1 MQLIEARI
9 RMLSEQIGLERPV
22 CVEYSQNMLNPAYIC
37 QKNGQIT
44 LYLNE
49 KKLRS
54 VGIPITYILL
64 HELFH
69 ARQIENGY
77 PVVASAQPDRRISD
91 IFNSVMDCCV
101 TADMCENGFTD
112 AAYSVF
118 AERIGE
124 LSVCSAEVAA
134 DIGMLHRTAQFLAE
148 AQLWF
153 GAAHSDLRK
162 ILKEKSESLLED
174 AEAYSRYYTDMI
186 GRSDRCSAASEHLC
200 VLLERAGYRVMQ
212 IGNYLIAEGENTL

>member
-1 MQLIEARI
+1 MQQIEARI
-9 RMLSEQIGLERPV
+9 RMLSEQIGLECPV
-22 CVEYSQNMLNPAYIC
+22 CVEYSQNMLDPAYIC
-37 QKNGQIT
+37 NKNGQIT

-49 KKLRS
+49 EKLRGA
-54 VGIPITYILL
+54 GIPIEYILL

-77 PVVASAQPDRRISD
+77 PVAASAQPDRRVSD

-112 AAYSVF
+112 AAYAVF
-118 AERIGE
+118 AERIGA
-124 LSVCSAEVAA
+124 LSECSAEAA
-134 DIGMLHRTAQFLAE
+134 TEIGMLHRTAQFLAE
-148 AQLWF
+148 AKLWF
-153 GAAHSDLRK
+153 VAAHSDMWEM
-162 ILKEKSESLLED
+162 LKEKSETLLED

-186 GRSDRCSAASEHLC
+186 GRSDRCSAAAELLC